1 MTTTLRTTLLILTS
15 LGCLRPCTWTSSLKK
30 YLYSVYSAIIT
41 SLLLSALLSH
51 TLDIVFNVQTQEDLS
66 DNIIITVSVVGC
78 ICKMYTFLANR
89 NNIMILIRALRR
101 KPFMPVNEEEMNIK
115 MRFDKII
122 EENAIQF
129 MWLVQAT
136 MMLVWVSTPVMEAKN
151 RKLPFRAWIP
161 YNYSSATLYMVT
173 YLYQYVTLTLDT
185 MMHIGCDS
193 LFSGLLIC
201 VYCQLE
207 ILKHRLQN
215 IKNDQNRSA
224 NICAFHHHQIYIY
237 ASKLSR
243 SFRIMLCYQLVATV
257 SMVCFSIFQ
266 LTQARLNGKAV
277 EHVMFM
283 ICVLIQLFYYCWY
296 GNEVRRKSLEV
307 PDMIFESNWMNLD
320 NESKKVL
327 LVIMLRGT
335 FPMEFKSAHI
345 MSVNLESFMAVC
357 INYYPHFSLF
367 YGQMLACRVR

>member
-1 MTTTLRTTLLILTS
+1 MTS
-15 LGCLRPCTWTSSLKK
+15 LM
-30 YLYSVYSAIIT
+30 
-41 SLLLSALLSH
+41 LSALLSH

-66 DNIIITVSVVGC
+66 DNIIITVSVVGGA
-78 ICKMYTFLANR
+78 CKMYTFLVNR
-89 NNIMILIRALRR
+89 DNIMILIRALRR

-115 MRFDKII
+115 MRFDKVI

-129 MWLVQAT
+129 MWLVQAS
-136 MMLVWVSTPVMEAKN
+136 MMLVWVSTPIMESKN

-215 IKNDQNRSA
+215 IKNDQNS
-224 NICAFHHHQIYIY
+224 F

-243 SFRIMLCYQLVATV
+243 SFRIILCYQLVATV

-320 NESKKVL
+320 NETKKVL
-327 LVIMLRGT
+327 LVIMLRGS

-345 MSVNLESFMAVC
+345 MTVNLESFMAVC
-357 INYYPHFSLF
+357 INYYPLFSLF
-367 YGQMLACRVR
+367 YEQMLAYRVR